1 MKNYFLLILLF
12 LSISCNS
19 ENNSDLE
26 YSTTSEALEH
36 YKRGWI
42 QIMDESSYGAAK
54 VSYRKVIELDSDFLA
69 GKNVLA
75 RLTLDLEERL
85 KLYKEIQERKNKTQG
100 DERLVL
106 DVYTALVKSTNLRDQ
121 GASDTKNGLP
131 EALKLAENNLG
142 KIVHKYP

>member
-1 MKNYFLLILLF
+1 M
-12 LSISCNS
+12 
-19 ENNSDLE
+19 E

-36 YKRGWI
+36 YKHGWI
-42 QIMDESSYGAAK
+42 QIMDEGRYGAAK
-54 VSYRKVIELDSDFLA
+54 VSYRKALELDSDFLA

-85 KLYKEIQERKNKTQG
+85 KLYVEIQERKNKTQG

-106 DVYTALVKSTNLRDQ
+106 DIYTALVKYTNLRDE
-121 GASDTKNGLP
+121 GATNTKNALP